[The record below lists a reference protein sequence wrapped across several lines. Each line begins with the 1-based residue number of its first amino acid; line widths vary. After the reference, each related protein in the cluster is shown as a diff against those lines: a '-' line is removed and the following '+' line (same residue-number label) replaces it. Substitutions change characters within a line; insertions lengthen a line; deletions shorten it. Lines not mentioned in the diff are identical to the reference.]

1 MTHIFSGRYTAAPE
15 GPLVLFLI
23 GLRLNR
29 LRAIRKWWPVASAM
43 PAMIKEL
50 KARPESGF
58 LGFHTFTSGRT
69 VCVLQYWRSFDDLV
83 AYAQDKAGLHFPAW
97 ARFNR
102 AAGHDGAVGVW
113 HETYRIEPGRLECI
127 YVNMPLFGLAAVTR
141 HVPASGRLAAA
152 RDRMSAA

>member
-1 MTHIFSGRYTAAPE
+1 MTRIFNGRYTAAPE
-15 GPLVLFLI
+15 RPLVLFLI
-23 GLRLNR
+23 GMRINR
-29 LRAIRKWWPVASAM
+29 LRAVTQWWPVARAM

-58 LGFHTFTSGRT
+58 LGHHTFTSGRT
-69 VCVLQYWRSFDDLV
+69 ICVVQYWQGFDQLV

-102 AAGHDGAVGVW
+102 AVGKAGVVGVW

-141 HVPASGRLAAA
+141 HLPATGRLAAA